1 MYSSF
6 LFCFN
11 VGLLRSPSG
20 DEGEQLRLHDD
31 GLRRRRVDGRHD
43 RGGRRHQ
50 TSQRKTP
57 APPGKTTLKR
67 FKRRR
72 HSRCFTLSSP
82 GTDTKRFNKPLLE
95 RSFYKQKH

>member
-1 MYSSF
+1 MYLSF

-43 RGGRRHQ
+43 RRRRRHQ

-57 APPGKTTLKR
+57 APPGKTSKR
-67 FKRRR
+67 FKRRNR
-72 HSRCFTLSSP
+72 SRCFT
-82 GTDTKRFNKPLLE
+82 
-95 RSFYKQKH
+95 